1 MWNLRFSQTFIQ
13 HSERRVALILP
24 FTTIMIGSCE
34 MAADM
39 LKKLKKFLHDVTVG
53 EDEDKAF
60 DADDHRLC
68 AAALMVHIISVD
80 GVVDDSERK
89 KLRQVLQSSYDL
101 DEQSTSELIEEA
113 GKRNKE
119 AVDLYGFTSVLK
131 RRLDIDGRRK
141 VVEMMWEMVFADGE
155 VHEFE
160 DNTVWRVTELLGL
173 PASDRLA
180 LRRRV
185 ATRENIPL
193 DSDTINGDADA

>member
-1 MWNLRFSQTFIQ
+1 
-13 HSERRVALILP
+13 
-24 FTTIMIGSCE
+24 
-34 MAADM
+34 M

>member
-1 MWNLRFSQTFIQ
+1 
-13 HSERRVALILP
+13 
-24 FTTIMIGSCE
+24 

-39 LKKLKKFLHDVTVG
+39 LKKLQKFLRDVTVG
-53 EDEDKAF
+53 DGGANEF

-68 AAALMVHIISVD
+68 AAALLVHLISVD
-80 GVVDDSERK
+80 GVVDDAERA
-89 KLRQVLQSSYDL
+89 KLRQVLKNSYDL
-101 DEQSTSELIEEA
+101 DEKSTSELIKEA
-113 GKRNKE
+113 GKRNME

-131 RRLDIDGRRK
+131 RRLDVEGRRK

-185 ATRENIPL
+185 ANRENITL
-193 DSDTINGDADA
+193 ESDTIEGDA